1 MVGEDGEA
9 CEPCRGDGGWAC
21 DVFRKPPAAH
31 MSVILLQVAS
41 SSNWRGK
48 GFQATPTLRR
58 GPSSGTTP
66 NTNSQGTHRNLGGHQ
81 MTLPSLHAFAG
92 IARVSRPE
100 KLSNTPD
107 LLVMTRG
114 GCSCELPSW
123 PRPGDTPCVFDGHRS
138 ERFTFSRQFQQQ
150 CAKSSKACT
159 CSYLVIFNIKMPG
172 YAWSQYTSICWQP
185 TSNLPTGHDFLQH
198 HHGLWTS
205 NLELKKCAKHYH
217 QRPFGWRDF
226 SQGRNGTT
234 QITNQPTI
242 HHHHHHHHRH
252 RHHPSCHARPP
263 FACLGRVSWSFGLV
277 SSLHPAPHG
286 LGWRRYIV
294 VHLSFRTA
302 IFNDPSLTV

>member
-1 MVGEDGEA
+1 MGVRRLSKTA
-9 CEPCRGDGGWAC
+9 CCPHA
-21 DVFRKPPAAH
+21 V
-31 MSVILLQVAS
+31 VLLQVAS

-172 YAWSQYTSICWQP
+172 HAWSQYTSICCSLP
-185 TSNLPTGHDFLQH
+185 AISRLAMTSCNTIADCGHRN
-198 HHGLWTS
+198 S
-205 NLELKKCAKHYH
+205 N
-217 QRPFGWRDF
+217 
-226 SQGRNGTT
+226 
-234 QITNQPTI
+234 
-242 HHHHHHHHRH
+242 
-252 RHHPSCHARPP
+252 
-263 FACLGRVSWSFGLV
+263 
-277 SSLHPAPHG
+277 
-286 LGWRRYIV
+286 
-294 VHLSFRTA
+294 
-302 IFNDPSLTV
+302 